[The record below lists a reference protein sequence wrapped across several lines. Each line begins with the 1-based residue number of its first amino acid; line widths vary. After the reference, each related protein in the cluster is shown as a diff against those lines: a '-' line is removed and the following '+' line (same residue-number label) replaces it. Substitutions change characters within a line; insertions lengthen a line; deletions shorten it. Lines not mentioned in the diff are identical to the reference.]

1 LRSDL
6 AKFGGVTEPSLPRH
20 DLILLPLVSLLTV
33 ILMLGGGEALA
44 RLAFP
49 KHTSIACVSK
59 TQDAGERFQPNCVAL
74 TKAAEGPW
82 VENRFNECGYRTAEP
97 CAAKQPGQLRVVVL
111 GSSTARGA
119 LVPYAETFAA
129 RASAAL
135 RARCHRMVDFQNL
148 ATDSRDLRYV
158 PKRVAEALSLAP
170 DAVMML
176 IGPYDIEH
184 FAAGLATGPT
194 LTPLRIATYLR
205 ELRLFEVAQYA
216 LYRDPAV
223 QIHAFLRNGAAS
235 SGYAIDPLPAFWQS
249 RLAQIGTLLDGIAKP
264 LGAAGTPFIL
274 IYVPERALAAMARP
288 EYAGLTAGL
297 HANPRALPAALGK
310 IAARSGAIYADATP
324 SFASAIDFNDLYYRT
339 DGHPS
344 AGGHGLIAGQA
355 SAALLGLPAFAGCRG
370 PARQA
375 AR

>member
-119 LVPYAETFAA
+119 LVPYAETFARGRVPRCA
-129 RASAAL
+129 RA
-135 RARCHRMVDFQNL
+135 
-148 ATDSRDLRYV
+148 
-158 PKRVAEALSLAP
+158 
-170 DAVMML
+170 
-176 IGPYDIEH
+176 
-184 FAAGLATGPT
+184 ATGWWISRIWRPT
-194 LTPLRIATYLR
+194 AATC
-205 ELRLFEVAQYA
+205 
-216 LYRDPAV
+216 
-223 QIHAFLRNGAAS
+223 
-235 SGYAIDPLPAFWQS
+235 
-249 RLAQIGTLLDGIAKP
+249 GTC
-264 LGAAGTPFIL
+264 
-274 IYVPERALAAMARP
+274 
-288 EYAGLTAGL
+288 
-297 HANPRALPAALGK
+297 
-310 IAARSGAIYADATP
+310 
-324 SFASAIDFNDLYYRT
+324 
-339 DGHPS
+339 PS
-344 AGGHGLIAGQA
+344 AWPKPYR
-355 SAALLGLPAFAGCRG
+355 SRRMP
-370 PARQA
+370 
-375 AR
+375 